1 MVSALLLLCLVDMWD
16 VNKRY
21 LNDGDFVAASNQQQL
36 FTKSPADEIILQD
49 STKYYRV
56 LNMATNTFN
65 DGITPYW
72 HKVIGGYHAAK
83 LRRYQDLIDR
93 HITGEMMALQQD
105 IIQTQGIMDS
115 VDANRFKVLNMLNT
129 KWIIMPA
136 QGGNTIPVENPY
148 VMGNAWFVDDLK
160 FVESADEEIDALGTI
175 DLRKEAVADKKYAPV
190 LEKFQTGF
198 KTSPADSASTIILT
212 NYDSDFVTYAVDTKK
227 EELAVFS
234 EVYYPKGWQ
243 ISIDG
248 QPAEMIRANY
258 TLRALPLPAGKHTVE
273 FRFDPQ
279 SIKVTDTIAYIAL
292 LIMLLTAI
300 CLTLTAVKKSRNS
313 RV

>member
-1 MVSALLLLCLVDMWD
+1 MVAALLLLCLVDMWD

-21 LNDGDFVAASNQQQL
+21 LNDADFVPATNQQQL
-36 FTKSPADEIILQD
+36 FTKSPTDEVILKD

-56 LNMATNTFN
+56 LNMATSTFN

-93 HITGEMMALQQD
+93 QISGEMMALQQD
-105 IIQTQGIMDS
+105 IIDTQGTLDS
-115 VDANRFKVLNMLNT
+115 VDADRFKVLNMLNAR
-129 KWIIMPA
+129 WIIMPA
-136 QGGNTIPVENPY
+136 QGGNTIPVKNPY
-148 VMGNAWFVDDLK
+148 AMGNAWFVDDLK
-160 FVESADEEIDALGTI
+160 FVSSADEEMDALGNI
-175 DLRKEAVADKKYAPV
+175 DLRKEAVADKKYAQV
-190 LEKFQTGF
+190 LEKFKAGF
-198 KTSPADSASTIILT
+198 KPSSADSASTIMLT
-212 NYDSDFVTYAVDTKK
+212 DYDSDFVTYAIDAKK

-258 TLRALPLPAGKHTVE
+258 TLRALPVPAGKHTVE

-279 SIKVTDTIAYIAL
+279 SIKVTDGIAYAAL
-292 LIMLLTAI
+292 IIMLLTA
-300 CLTLTAVKKSRNS
+300 LTIILKAVRTNKNQK
-313 RV
+313 